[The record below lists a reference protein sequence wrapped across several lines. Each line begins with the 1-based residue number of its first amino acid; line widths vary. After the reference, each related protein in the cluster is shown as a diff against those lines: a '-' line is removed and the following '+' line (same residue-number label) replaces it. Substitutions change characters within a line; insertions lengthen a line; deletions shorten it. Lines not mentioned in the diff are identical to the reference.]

1 MKKLLLPALAIGAAL
16 VGGAAMAHPYGH
28 HNGYYDGRY
37 ERQRYRD
44 SDRDG
49 IPDRVEWNRDRDR
62 DGRPDQWD
70 RRDNRR
76 HHRDYYSRYD
86 RPYYGYRY

>member
-16 VGGAAMAHPYGH
+16 VGGAAMAHPYGYH
-28 HNGYYDGRY
+28 GGYHSGRH
-37 ERQRYRD
+37 YRD

-49 IPDRVEWNRDRDR
+49 RPDRVEWNRDRDR

-70 RRDNRR
+70 RYDNRR
-76 HHRDYYSRYD
+76 HRHHHDRYYSRHH
-86 RPYYGYRY
+86 RHYYGYRY

>member
-16 VGGAAMAHPYGH
+16 VGGAAMAHPYGGH
-28 HNGYYDGRY
+28 GGYHSGRH
-37 ERQRYRD
+37 YRD

-49 IPDRVEWNRDRDR
+49 VPDRVEWNRDRDR

-76 HHRDYYSRYD
+76 HRHHYDRYHSRYD
-86 RPYYGYRY
+86 RHYHGYRY